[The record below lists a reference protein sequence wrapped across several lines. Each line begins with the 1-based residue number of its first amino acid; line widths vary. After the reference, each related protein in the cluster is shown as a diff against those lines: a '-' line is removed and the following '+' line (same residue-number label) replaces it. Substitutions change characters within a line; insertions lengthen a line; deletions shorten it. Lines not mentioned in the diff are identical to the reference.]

1 VMRLIDSAGTPATL
15 GSAQSFE
22 TTNGKGQIITGK
34 TSGTKGILS
43 YWNAASPGEMFVRI
57 IEGEGFIL
65 GEEPVFSGSS
75 SYNQEWNF
83 DGSTTNP
90 TSGAAQG
97 FTLPLK
103 IAGDLSLAQF
113 DIDPADKLAND
124 TDTKTGNIVRWNQE
138 NYRLIFTSNDS
149 AYVAGDIIGVGN
161 AVNGTYEDGFDI
173 VNQSFNVP
181 MEIKEVYDAY
191 GFLFTPERLKNS
203 SNVANY
209 VTKEISLDNPGN
221 GITVKITAALQE
233 IDDIAVMYKTK
244 RSSQQVFF
252 NEINW
257 TYFNENGGPDEA
269 VAPSTGT
276 NFSPTTESEADFKEY
291 SFTVDNLKDFNSFA
305 IKVVMRSRN
314 PAMPPRIR
322 DLRTIATY

>member
-1 VMRLIDSAGTPATL
+1 
-15 GSAQSFE
+15 
-22 TTNGKGQIITGK
+22 
-34 TSGTKGILS
+34 
-43 YWNAASPGEMFVRI
+43 
-57 IEGEGFIL
+57 
-65 GEEPVFSGSS
+65 
-75 SYNQEWNF
+75 
-83 DGSTTNP
+83 
-90 TSGAAQG
+90 
-97 FTLPLK
+97 
-103 IAGDLSLAQF
+103 
-113 DIDPADKLAND
+113 
-124 TDTKTGNIVRWNQE
+124 
-138 NYRLIFTSNDS
+138 
-149 AYVAGDIIGVGN
+149 
-161 AVNGTYEDGFDI
+161 
-173 VNQSFNVP
+173 

-221 GITVKITAALQE
+221 GITVKVTAALQE

-257 TYFNENGGPDEA
+257 TYFNESGGPDEA